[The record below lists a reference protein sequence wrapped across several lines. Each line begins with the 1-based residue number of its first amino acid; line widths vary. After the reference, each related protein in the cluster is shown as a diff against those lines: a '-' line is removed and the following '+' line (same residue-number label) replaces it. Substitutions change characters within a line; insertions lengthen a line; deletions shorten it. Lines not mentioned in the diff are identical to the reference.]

1 MRSKLQ
7 DADCFIWYNVN
18 IIKIMRRKISFQLS
32 AGGFILLEVVI
43 SLAIIAVFFILFQVA
58 ATTAILNR
66 DVKHQDLALRIA
78 QSQIE
83 NLRSLGYAA
92 LPTSSSFTDAQL
104 SLLPNGQAS
113 TTISQYND
121 KTKQA
126 IVTVSWQ
133 ESGSKNSHNVS
144 LSTLI
149 SEGGL

>member
-1 MRSKLQ
+1 M
-7 DADCFIWYNVN
+7 
-18 IIKIMRRKISFQLS
+18 
-32 AGGFILLEVVI
+32 EVVI
-43 SLAIIAVFFILFQVA
+43 SMGIIVIFFILFQAA

-66 DVKHQDLALRIA
+66 DVKNKDLALRIA

-92 LPTSSSFTDAQL
+92 LPSSTSFTDTQL
-104 SLLPNGQAS
+104 SLLPAGQA
-113 TTISQYND
+113 TMAISQYNN

-126 IVTVSWQ
+126 AVTVSWQ
-133 ESGSKNSHNVS
+133 ESGAKNSHNVS

>member
-1 MRSKLQ
+1 M
-7 DADCFIWYNVN
+7 W
-18 IIKIMRRKISFQLS
+18 RKISFQLN
-32 AGGFILLEVVI
+32 AGGYLLLEVAI
-43 SLAIIAVFFILFQVA
+43 SLGIIAIFFILFQVA

-66 DVKHQDLALRIA
+66 DVKHQDLALRVA

-104 SLLPNGQAS
+104 SLLPDGQAVMV
-113 TTISQYND
+113 ISEYND
-121 KTKQA
+121 KIKQA
-126 IVTVSWQ
+126 VVTVSWQ